1 MTARVHPTA
10 LIDRT
15 ARIGEGVDIG
25 PWVLVG
31 PNVEVGDGCSL
42 GPRVTLERNVKLAQR
57 VRIGVGAV
65 LGSDPQDI
73 AYKGE
78 ETWVEVGP
86 DTVIREF
93 VTVNRGTKASGTTRV
108 GARCF
113 LMTYSHLGH
122 DCQVGDDVTIAN
134 STEISGHV
142 IIQDHASI
150 SGLVAVHQFVTIG
163 THCFVGGATRVNQDV
178 PPYVKAV
185 GNPMELYGLNAVGLR
200 RAGFSA
206 EAILALKHAYR
217 LVFNSDVPVSQAIE
231 RLRTTQ
237 QTDEVERF
245 LSFLEQSAR
254 GVPA

>member
-15 ARIGEGVDIG
+15 ARIGAGVEIG

-31 PNVEVGDGCSL
+31 PNVEVGDGCTL

-73 AYKGE
+73 SYQGE
-78 ETWVEVGP
+78 ETWVEVGH
-86 DTVIREF
+86 DTAIREF
-93 VTVNRGTKASGTTRV
+93 VTINRGTKASGATRV

-134 STEISGHV
+134 STEISGSDSV
-142 IIQDHASI
+142 AS
-150 SGLVAVHQFVTIG
+150 A
-163 THCFVGGATRVNQDV
+163 ARARVL
-178 PPYVKAV
+178 PSR
-185 GNPMELYGLNAVGLR
+185 EGLR
-200 RAGFSA
+200 
-206 EAILALKHAYR
+206 L
-217 LVFNSDVPVSQAIE
+217 LVVAMPVSFRSPNLQPIF
-231 RLRTTQ
+231 
-237 QTDEVERF
+237 RF
-245 LSFLEQSAR
+245 HGHRENGSLDSGWA
-254 GVPA
+254 